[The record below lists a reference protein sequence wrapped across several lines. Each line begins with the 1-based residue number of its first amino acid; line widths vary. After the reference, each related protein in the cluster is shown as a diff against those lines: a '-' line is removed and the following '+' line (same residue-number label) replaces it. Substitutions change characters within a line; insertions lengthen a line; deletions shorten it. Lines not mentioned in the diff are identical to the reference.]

1 MSEDLRTHLGRRE
14 RQIVDAVYRL
24 RKASVAEVRAALP
37 DPPSYSAVRAMLNL
51 LEKKGYVRHEQDG
64 IRYLYLPVVT
74 PKKAQ
79 RSALRHLVSTFFHGS
94 PVAAA
99 TALLE
104 MSSAKIS
111 REERERLEALIA
123 RAESEGR

>member
-1 MSEDLRTHLGRRE
+1 MNEDLRTQLGRRE

-51 LEKKGYVRHEQDG
+51 LEKKGHVRHERDG

-99 TALLE
+99 TTLLE
-104 MSSAKIS
+104 MSGAKIS
-111 REERERLEALIA
+111 REEREKLEALIA